1 MTERGVNTASTSTL
15 ARTGVGSQMTSIL
28 GGEEEEMDVILKD
41 LLHAFPKQ
49 TGKGYYNTLKI
60 IKI

>member
-1 MTERGVNTASTSTL
+1 MFQIS

-28 GGEEEEMDVILKD
+28 GGEEEEMDVTLKD

-49 TGKGYYNTLKI
+49 TGKGYYNTKDN
-60 IKI
+60 KK